1 MKRKRK
7 AGRPAVRVAHD
18 AEIGERISHARA
30 AHLAQLA
37 ALPNA
42 AARADAA
49 ERERMQSHA
58 AGFSRQLR
66 YDKSADNTVP
76 TVDTTPVSDTA
87 SAVHKESSTR
97 TEQAAVAESAA
108 AVLPTS
114 ASSSDSGAS
123 PSASFSSAA
132 LASPAE
138 RSPLSGIGAEIG
150 RRHGGRGHGHVW
162 TGRAARA
169 AGSSPLVLKLLFVL
183 LLTFSALGEWKKIN
197 NALGG
202 LPKIITAGIIVTAL
216 AYAIIRP
223 NLARLRELLPPT
235 LMYFGLIAFLLIWSL
250 VIWILNFSDLS
261 SMVRGCSKMLFQ
273 TVSMLTAVSAVY
285 MFGIEAIDLFSL
297 GLGAANGFI
306 MLLEIPNYGVAAS
319 IRSLITCIVTFGDAE
334 GYARSLEI
342 HDLTFVF
349 GQLLL
354 YYAIFAPTETEDQRR
369 RRRHY
374 ILLTGFFFIIGMKRI
389 AIPAVVLFG
398 LLGLL
403 LRKRKRMTGLFV
415 FIGIAWTAFFFLYI
429 YGVRTG
435 AVSHLLG
442 KLGID
447 TMGRE
452 YLWQLANR
460 CYTFSPAY
468 MGKGFEFIDTMVGQW
483 YRDGL
488 LKLAY
493 AFHNDI
499 LKVFV
504 EIGFPGLMLWSLT
517 QYVAYPVFWVKYA
530 DTRTALLYVCELGYM
545 TVSYLTDNTAFYF
558 WCTMALRLVTLAYA
572 TSRRR
577 AEPEQTWQPLDRRS
591 VRDLIGI
598 MMNE

>member
-49 ERERMQSHA
+49 ERERMQSRA

-138 RSPLSGIGAEIG
+138 RSLFSGIGAEIG

-223 NLARLRELLPPT
+223 NLARLRELL
-235 LMYFGLIAFLLIWSL
+235 GGAN
-250 VIWILNFSDLS
+250 VA
-261 SMVRGCSKMLFQ
+261 VR
-273 TVSMLTAVSAVY
+273 
-285 MFGIEAIDLFSL
+285 
-297 GLGAANGFI
+297 
-306 MLLEIPNYGVAAS
+306 
-319 IRSLITCIVTFGDAE
+319 E
-334 GYARSLEI
+334 G
-342 HDLTFVF
+342 
-349 GQLLL
+349 
-354 YYAIFAPTETEDQRR
+354 
-369 RRRHY
+369 
-374 ILLTGFFFIIGMKRI
+374 
-389 AIPAVVLFG
+389 
-398 LLGLL
+398 
-403 LRKRKRMTGLFV
+403 
-415 FIGIAWTAFFFLYI
+415 
-429 YGVRTG
+429 
-435 AVSHLLG
+435 
-442 KLGID
+442 
-447 TMGRE
+447 
-452 YLWQLANR
+452 
-460 CYTFSPAY
+460 
-468 MGKGFEFIDTMVGQW
+468 
-483 YRDGL
+483 
-488 LKLAY
+488 
-493 AFHNDI
+493 
-499 LKVFV
+499 
-504 EIGFPGLMLWSLT
+504 
-517 QYVAYPVFWVKYA
+517 
-530 DTRTALLYVCELGYM
+530 
-545 TVSYLTDNTAFYF
+545 
-558 WCTMALRLVTLAYA
+558 
-572 TSRRR
+572 
-577 AEPEQTWQPLDRRS
+577 
-591 VRDLIGI
+591 
-598 MMNE
+598 